1 MSETKKDNGFTRWSK
16 NTLSFGSLLNSR
28 LPGAVHLLLS

>member
-1 MSETKKDNGFTRWSK
+1 MSETKKITDLRVGQK

-28 LPGAVHLLLS
+28 LPEAVLLLLS